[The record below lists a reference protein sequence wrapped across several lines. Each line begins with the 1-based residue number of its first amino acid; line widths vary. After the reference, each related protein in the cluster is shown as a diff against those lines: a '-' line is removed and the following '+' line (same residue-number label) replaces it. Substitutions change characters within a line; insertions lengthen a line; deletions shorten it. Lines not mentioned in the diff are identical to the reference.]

1 MAIAN
6 DSRYGLASGV
16 WTRDLARAHRMI
28 RDIQSGNVW
37 VNTYLQARFE
47 LPFGGIKE
55 SGYGHDSI
63 LEYTRE
69 KTAVIAVAP
78 ATELDR
84 ATPVPMPPSD

>member
-1 MAIAN
+1 
-6 DSRYGLASGV
+6 
-16 WTRDLARAHRMI
+16 MI

-37 VNTYLQARFE
+37 VNTYMQTRHE

-69 KTAVIAVAP
+69 KAAVIAVAP
-78 ATELDR
+78 ATELAT
-84 ATPVPMPPSD
+84 ATPVPMPITD